1 MTTKVSEVK
10 YSEDKCCT
18 ILTTLS
24 NKLNEMRYVDAAWI
38 QA

>member
-1 MTTKVSEVK
+1 MTTKVSEVR
-10 YSEDKCCT
+10 YSEDKC
-18 ILTTLS
+18 LSTLS